1 MNTQSGYMT
10 KRTTVLAGVFAS
22 LFMVAATAHADARG
36 CSNASLRGGYGF
48 HGMATIV
55 PAGTPRGLLGVFTF
69 NGNGY
74 WSATLTLNDNGTVR
88 RVTDSGSYSVNA
100 DCTGTLS
107 PVAGGTIEIVV
118 ADRGR
123 EFYQMRTDP
132 SSIVMWG
139 VTKRL
144 FGRGEE
150 YERR

>member
-1 MNTQSGYMT
+1 MNSQSGYMT
-10 KRTTVLAGVFAS
+10 KHTTVLAGVFAS
-22 LFMVAATAHADARG
+22 LLMFAAPTHADARP
-36 CSNASLRGGYGF
+36 CSNASLRGRYGF

-55 PAGTPRGLLGVFTF
+55 PAGTPRGLLGVFTL

-88 RVTDSGSYSVNA
+88 RVTDSVSYSVNA

-107 PVAGGTIEIVV
+107 PVAGGTIEMVV
-118 ADRGR
+118 TDKGR

-139 VTKRL
+139 VTKTLR
-144 FGRGEE
+144 GRGEDE
-150 YERR
+150 E